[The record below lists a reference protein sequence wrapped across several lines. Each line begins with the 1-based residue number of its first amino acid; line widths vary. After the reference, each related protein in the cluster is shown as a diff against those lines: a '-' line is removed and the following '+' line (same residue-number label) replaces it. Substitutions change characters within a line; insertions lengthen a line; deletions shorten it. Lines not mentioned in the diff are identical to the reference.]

1 MRRSLRA
8 SLAVVV
14 ILELSSGPG
23 WAVAGSLAIGTI
35 LTNGAFR
42 LNNATLINNATL
54 FEGATIESG
63 AAVSRVNFSSGTRL
77 VVGAESKGRVFGDHL
92 VLERGQSRIDKA
104 NGFRVEA
111 RGLKILPDTG
121 ASTGRVL
128 LAGIARVEVVALT
141 GSFRVLNSRGLTVAN
156 IPAGTALALEPQST
170 MGPSHLT
177 GRLMNRGGHY
187 LLKDETT
194 HVTVEVSGL
203 GLVGNAG
210 RRLEVMGAT
219 DSAATPVSDAT
230 QVIRVARVMQAPAGT
245 VAGGAGGGTAPA
257 GSGGTS
263 GGSGGA
269 AGGTAG
275 GAGGAASGAA
285 ISVTMIAIIGGVA
298 AAAVVGGLAATGSIG
313 SGATAPVSR

>member
-1 MRRSLRA
+1 MRLSLRA

-23 WAVAGSLAIGTI
+23 WAAAGSLAIGTI

-77 VVGAESKGRVFGDHL
+77 VMGAESKGRVFGDHL

-128 LAGIARVEVVALT
+128 LAGMARVEVAVLT
-141 GSFRVLNSRGLTVAN
+141 GSFRVLNSQGLTVAN
-156 IPAGTALALEPQST
+156 ISAGTALALEPQST
-170 MGPSHLT
+170 RGPSRLT
-177 GRLMNRGGHY
+177 GKLMNRGGHY

-194 HVTVEVSGL
+194 HVTVEVSGP
-203 GLVGNAG
+203 GLAGNAG
-210 RRLEVMGAT
+210 RRVEVTGAT
-219 DSAATPVSDAT
+219 DPAATPVSDAT

-245 VAGGAGGGTAPA
+245 APGGAAPA

-263 GGSGGA
+263 GGAGGGSGGT
-269 AGGTAG
+269 GGAAG